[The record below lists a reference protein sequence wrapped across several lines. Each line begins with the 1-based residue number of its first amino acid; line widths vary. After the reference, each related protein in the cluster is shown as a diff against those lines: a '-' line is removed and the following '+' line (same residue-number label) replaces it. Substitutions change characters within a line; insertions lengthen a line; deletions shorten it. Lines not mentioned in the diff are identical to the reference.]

1 MIKIVLSLA
10 DTRNPFLHM
19 PKMVMA
25 MPSPQLSPLAL
36 KMPQRAS
43 YRALT
48 AKTKRKSF
56 AKRKDLN
63 AAAAVRDSSPGR

>member
-36 KMPQRAS
+36 KMPPRAS
-43 YRALT
+43 YR